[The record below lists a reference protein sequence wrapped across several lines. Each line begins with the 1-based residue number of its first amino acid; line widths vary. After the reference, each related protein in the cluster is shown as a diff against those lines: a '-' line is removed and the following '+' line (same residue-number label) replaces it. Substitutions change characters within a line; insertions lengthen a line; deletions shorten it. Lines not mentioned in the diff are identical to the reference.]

1 MSKTI
6 QIAFYFRTFKALFVS
21 GCDQVERRGELVEFM
36 FGFVYL
42 KLWVQM
48 GERIAKLFS
57 T

>member
-1 MSKTI
+1 VSKTI